1 MPNHNKAW
9 TRLFLL
15 VGNGAG
21 RVHPTKAEQ
30 NCCDICTVIRLVVCA
45 VGVVVGLQNMERL
58 GLWQRQQD
66 RQTAGCECVAYL
78 PVTGEIKRKELI
90 QPTSGA
96 AGHDH
101 WGHQI
106 ERRGVV

>member
-1 MPNHNKAW
+1 MRRRRGGRTTKY
-9 TRLFLL
+9 
-15 VGNGAG
+15 GA
-21 RVHPTKAEQ
+21 
-30 NCCDICTVIRLVVCA
+30 I
-45 VGVVVGLQNMERL
+45 GVVAAAAG
-58 GLWQRQQD
+58 
-66 RQTAGCECVAYL
+66 QTAGCECVAYL